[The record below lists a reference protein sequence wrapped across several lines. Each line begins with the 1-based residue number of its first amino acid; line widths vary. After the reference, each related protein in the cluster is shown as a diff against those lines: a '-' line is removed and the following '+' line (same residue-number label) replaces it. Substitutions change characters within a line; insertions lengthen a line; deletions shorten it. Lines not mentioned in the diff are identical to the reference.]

1 MVMQPTYEVIKK
13 EDLEGAFRDAIET
26 ALLDLMS
33 RINQLVDIYSS
44 TAPDSLWT
52 WGYTS
57 RWDYDRWW

>member
-1 MVMQPTYEVIKK
+1 MVVQPTYEVIKK

>member
-1 MVMQPTYEVIKK
+1 MVNQPVYEVIKK
-13 EDLEGAFRDAIET
+13 EDLQAAFRDAMVE
-26 ALLDLMS
+26 ALEELLT
-33 RINQLVDIYSS
+33 RINQLVDIYAS